1 MDKSAPQRK
10 NIRQDQCIWKTG
22 VLKKSH
28 FQKVLKFRAWAGV
41 VVQKV
46 KEFDNLSLIAGVH
59 MVERESLLQ
68 RAGL

>member
-1 MDKSAPQRK
+1 M
-10 NIRQDQCIWKTG
+10 
-22 VLKKSH
+22 H
-28 FQKVLKFRAWAGV
+28 FRILEDWDTERVTFNKVPKFRAWGGV